1 MTKTEKYNEW
11 LAGLIDG
18 DGYFGLSKKGYA
30 SVEITTETRDE
41 ACLYAIKRRFGGS
54 VKPIAGLKACRYR
67 LHHHSGV
74 VELITAVNGKI
85 RNPTRLT
92 QMYKLCEKYKIEIR
106 YAEPLTY
113 ENAWLSG
120 FIDADGSIYIN
131 TLSGQ
136 VFITASQ
143 KNKLLL
149 DPLVALYG
157 GAVYAVKTT
166 ESFKWTVSRKE
177 EVLAL
182 LKYFTENKLKS
193 AKMNRVRIIPEI
205 YECFK
210 KGMLKESLNKTTEGK
225 LCERLRDKW
234 ETYG

>member
-1 MTKTEKYNEW
+1 
-11 LAGLIDG
+11 
-18 DGYFGLSKKGYA
+18 
-30 SVEITTETRDE
+30 
-41 ACLYAIKRRFGGS
+41 
-54 VKPIAGLKACRYR
+54 
-67 LHHHSGV
+67 
-74 VELITAVNGKI
+74 
-85 RNPTRLT
+85 
-92 QMYKLCEKYKIEIR
+92 
-106 YAEPLTY
+106 
-113 ENAWLSG
+113 LSG
-120 FIDADGSIYIN
+120 FIDADGSIEIS

-136 VFITASQ
+136 VYITASQ

-177 EVLAL
+177 EVIAL

-193 AKMNRVRIIPEI
+193 AKMNRVRKIPEI

-225 LCERLRDKW
+225 LCERLRDK
-234 ETYG
+234 